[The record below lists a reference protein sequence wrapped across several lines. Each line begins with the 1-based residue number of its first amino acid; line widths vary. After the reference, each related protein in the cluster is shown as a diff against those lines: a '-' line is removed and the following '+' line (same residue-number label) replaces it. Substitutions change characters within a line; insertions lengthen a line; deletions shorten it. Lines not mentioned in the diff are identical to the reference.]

1 MQHYTEFDSH
11 TITTLEKILLGVGFF
26 GTTMN
31 HLACCQ
37 IILLI
42 ISRVLGLF
50 LVVWFTTLAF
60 WGIGFWLFLHLS
72 FVSSKI
78 ITLFF
83 SMSWHMLKSSLFPSS
98 SHCGISKLYYPKLF
112 IFKSPTLKVLWY
124 SCIFIHMFFYEPFTQ
139 IRICHNFNRCHMNMS
154 LILCKSNHE
163 HLVISMS
170 CHIYISFSFCT
181 FLGFSHP
188 IVAHFSH
195 C

>member
-98 SHCGISKLYYPKLF
+98 SHCGISKLDYPKLF
-112 IFKSPTLKVLWY
+112 IFKSLALKVLWY
-124 SCIFIHMFFYEPFTQ
+124 SYIFIYMFFYEPLTQ
-139 IRICHNFNRCHMNMS
+139 IRICHNFLDATWTCLWSYVS
-154 LILCKSNHE
+154 LI
-163 HLVISMS
+163 MS
-170 CHIYISFSFCT
+170 IWLLTCPTTFTFHFPFVHSLAFHI
-181 FLGFSHP
+181 L
-188 IVAHFSH
+188 
-195 C
+195 